1 MKRFHPRFLSI
12 AAVALMAACGGA
24 EDAAD
29 KTAGASKA
37 GAMPASPAM
46 SKSGGPAQSVRFASS
61 SAVRNGLVE
70 RTKDM
75 EMIEVGGSA
84 TATIEQNDLEL
95 PDGTFAD
102 VFVLSVPQKQNVRI
116 IMESDQ
122 IDPYLW
128 LHESDEQEG
137 IGDLLATDDDG
148 AGFPNAGIE
157 GVLNAGVYVILAS
170 TFATEFGGYSLR
182 VEGEGGSTPNG
193 GNGTAGMMRSGES
206 ASGQLTSGHPE
217 LSDET
222 HYALHTFRANAGDQI
237 TVSMTSDDFDTYV
250 LLGMGG
256 GSLESLELLA
266 ENDDGPNMGVNS
278 QITYQAPESGVYT
291 IIANSYAAGATG
303 SYTVQVN
310 VGSANWQQEIPTG
323 GDPAGKYAVLVGID
337 DYPGTGSDLSGPVD
351 DARLVG
357 EVLVQEYSFQQE
369 NILMLTDAQ
378 ATRPG
383 IANAIVR
390 HLGQAG
396 EDGVA
401 VFFYSGHG
409 TRIGENIGLRG
420 DLDPEADGQDDGIY
434 IYGYNSESSIILDEE
449 IGYLLSQ
456 LDAGRILMAIDACFS
471 GTISRAAGV
480 QAKLTDLN
488 DIDANF
494 RMPKSFIS
502 DDLGD
507 EFGFGSGVEGLAA
520 ALSNP
525 DRHILI
531 ASSSEEQ
538 VSWTVGGFSSPRSL
552 FTHYFVE
559 ALRETDGRTTWNDL
573 LGMVDGPVDDYI
585 QSGGGRMSDQDTQLS
600 GPGTNRSVR
609 DFLGGN

>member
-1 MKRFHPRFLSI
+1 MQRSITRLLSLT
-12 AAVALMAACGGA
+12 ALAVFAACSG
-24 EDAAD
+24 EEAAD
-29 KTAGASKA
+29 KSVAVSKVAS
-37 GAMPASPAM
+37 MPAAASI
-46 SKSGGPAQSVRFASS
+46 SKSGGPSDAVRFASS
-61 SAVRNGLVE
+61 STMRAGLVE
-70 RTKDM
+70 RSKD
-75 EMIEVGGSA
+75 IEAIEIGRSVSA
-84 TATIEQNDLEL
+84 AIERDDIEL
-95 PDGTFAD
+95 DDGTFAD
-102 VFVLSVPQKQNVRI
+102 AWVLSVPQKQNVRI
-116 IMESDQ
+116 IMESSEVDS
-122 IDPYLW
+122 YLW
-128 LHESDEQEG
+128 FYESDGNDGLGE
-137 IGDLLATDDDG
+137 LLARDDDS
-148 AGFPNAGIE
+148 AGFPNAGVE

-170 TFATEFGGYSLR
+170 TFATEYGSYSLR
-182 VEGEGGSTPNG
+182 VEGEGGSSPAG
-193 GNGTAGMMRSGES
+193 GNGTAGMLQSGGS
-206 ASGQLTSGHPE
+206 ASGQLTSSHPA
-217 LSDET
+217 LGDDT
-222 HYALHTFRANAGDQI
+222 HYAMHTFRADAGDQV
-237 TVSMTSDDFDTYV
+237 TVTMTSDDFDTY
-250 LLGMGG
+250 LLMAMGG
-256 GSLESLELLA
+256 GALESLEMLA

-291 IIANSYAAGATG
+291 IVANSYAAGATG
-303 SYTVQVN
+303 SYTLALSI
-310 VGSANWQQEIPTG
+310 GAANWAQEIPTG

-357 EVLVQEYSFQQE
+357 EVLQSEYGFRSE

-409 TRIGENIGLRG
+409 TRLGENIGLRG
-420 DLDPEADGQDDGIY
+420 PLDPEADGQDDGIY
-434 IYGYNSESSIILDEE
+434 IYGSNSESSIILDEE
-449 IGYLLSQ
+449 IGYLLAQ

-480 QAKLTDLN
+480 QAKRTELN
-488 DIDANF
+488 EIDADF
-494 RMPKSFIS
+494 RMPKTFIS
-502 DDLGD
+502 DDLGAD
-507 EFGFGSGVEGLAA
+507 FGFGSGVEGLAA

-525 DRHILI
+525 DRHILM

-552 FTHYFVE
+552 FTHYFTE
-559 ALRETDGRTTWNDL
+559 ALREADGRTTWNDL
-573 LGMVDGPVDDYI
+573 LRMVDGPVDDYI

>member
-1 MKRFHPRFLSI
+1 MKRSTSRLLPL
-12 AAVALMAACGGA
+12 ATVALMAACGGA
-24 EDAAD
+24 EEAAD
-29 KTAGASKA
+29 KSPAGSKA
-37 GAMPASPAM
+37 SSLPAAASM
-46 SKSGGPAQSVRFASS
+46 SKSGGASDAVRFASS
-61 SAVRNGLVE
+61 AMMRAGLVE
-70 RTKDM
+70 RSKDM
-75 EMIEVGGSA
+75 ETIDIGARVS
-84 TATIEQNDLEL
+84 ATIERDDAEL
-95 PDGTFAD
+95 SDGTFAD
-102 VFVLSVPQKQNVRI
+102 VWVLTVPTKQNIRV
-116 IMESDQ
+116 IMESTE

-128 LHESDEQEG
+128 FYESDDKEG
-137 IGDLLATDDDG
+137 LGELLARDDDG
-148 AGFPNAGIE
+148 AGFPNAGVE
-157 GVLNAGVYVILAS
+157 GVLNPGVYVILAS
-170 TFATEFGGYSLR
+170 TFEAEFGAYSLR
-182 VEGEGGSTPNG
+182 VEGDAGSSPVG
-193 GNGTAGMMRSGES
+193 GNGTAGMLQSGGS
-206 ASGQLTSGHPE
+206 AQGQLTSNHPA
-217 LSDET
+217 LSDDT
-222 HYALHTFRANAGDQI
+222 HYAMHTFQANAGDEVTI
-237 TVSMTSDDFDTYV
+237 TLTSDDFDTYL

-256 GSLESLELLA
+256 GSLESLELIS
-266 ENDDGPNMGVNS
+266 ENDDGPSMGVNS
-278 QITYQAPESGVYT
+278 QITYQVPETGVYT

-303 SYTVQVN
+303 SYTVQLN
-310 VGSANWQQEIPTG
+310 IGSANWAQEIPTG

-337 DYPGTGSDLSGPVD
+337 DYPGTGSDLTGPVD

-357 EVLVQEYSFQQE
+357 EVLMQEYGFPQE

-409 TRIGENIGLRG
+409 TRVGENVGLRG
-420 DLDPEADGQDDGIY
+420 PLDPEEDGQDDGIY

-449 IGYLLSQ
+449 IGYLLAQ

-471 GTISRAAGV
+471 GTISRAPGV

-488 DIDANF
+488 TIDADF
-494 RMPKSFIS
+494 RMPKTFIS

-507 EFGFGSGVEGLAA
+507 GIGFGSGVEGLAA

-525 DRHILI
+525 DRHILM

-559 ALRETDGRTTWNDL
+559 ALREADGGTSWNDL
-573 LGMVDGPVDDYI
+573 LGMVDGPVEQYI